1 MMWAEIVKTLIDYGV
16 LGVVALFFFISYGKR
31 EDMFK
36 KFMENTINFH
46 QENMTELKSTIEQ
59 LSNSLITNNEMTRQV
74 LSDIV
79 IEVDDLKDKYNVVTR
94 DLIETILDDKKLS
107 KRVFY
112 DLSKLLITRMTYKS
126 IISFNNLLD
135 NNGLINNEKL
145 NIFKQNVH
153 SDLKRYKDEI
163 YQTIYEL
170 DFIKEQKE
178 ELLCELDYMYSQIS
192 NQICETI
199 FEDLSLDNLK
209 VDHNYFNTK
218 QKFKNIFY
226 DAQSEMLAKLKGI
239 LR

>member
-1 MMWAEIVKTLIDYGV
+1 MWTVLFNALTEYGV
-16 LGVVALFFFISYGKR
+16 LGIVAFFFFLSYVKR

-36 KFMENTINFH
+36 KFMESSIQFH
-46 QENMTELKSTIEQ
+46 QENMKELKTTIEQ
-59 LSNSLITNNEMTRQV
+59 LSNSLIRNNEMTRQV

-79 IEVDDLKDKYNVVTR
+79 VEVDELKDKYNIVTR

-135 NNGLINNEKL
+135 NNGFVNEDKIG
-145 NIFKQNVH
+145 IFKQNVH
-153 SDLKRYKDEI
+153 SDLKRYKDET
-163 YQTIYEL
+163 YQVIYEL
-170 DFIKEQKE
+170 DFSKEQKE
-178 ELLCELDYMYSQIS
+178 ELLCELDYMYSQITKK
-192 NQICETI
+192 ICESI
-199 FEDLSLDNLK
+199 FEDLTLDNLK
-209 VDHNYFNTK
+209 LDHNYFNTK

-226 DAQSEMLAKLKGI
+226 DAQSEMLAKLKEI